1 MAEISTFLY
10 CENVQPSYN
19 GGMTI
24 NGPMQIITPKY
35 IPGVFSFTIFLG
47 IIGLDVSESHT
58 LQIKFMKKDGDKEII
73 DTGKINIQ
81 NQEEKENILPLD
93 MRGFM
98 ANLDFRNVEL
108 KTEGEYVTK
117 VILDDDLKGEFPI
130 KAKAVNNE

>member
-10 CENVQPSYN
+10 CENVQPSHN

>member
-10 CENVQPSYN
+10 CENAQPLPN

-24 NGPMQIITPKY
+24 NGPMKIITPKY
-35 IPGVFSFTIFLG
+35 IPGVFSFTIFFG
-47 IIGLDVSESHT
+47 IIGIDLSDPHT
-58 LQIKFMKKDGDKEII
+58 LQIKFMKKGENKALVDTDKL
-73 DTGKINIQ
+73 NLQ
-81 NQEEKENILPLD
+81 NQEIKANILPLD

-108 KTEGEYVTK
+108 ETEGEYVTK
-117 VILDDDLKGEFPI
+117 VILDGELKGEFPI